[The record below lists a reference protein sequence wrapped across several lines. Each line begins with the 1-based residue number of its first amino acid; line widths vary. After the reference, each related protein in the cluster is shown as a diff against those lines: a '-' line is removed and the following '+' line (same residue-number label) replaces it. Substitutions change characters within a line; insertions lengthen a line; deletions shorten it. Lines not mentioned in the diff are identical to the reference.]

1 LIKVSSGTLDVLG
14 LANSRLDA
22 PPTTAYLMVGGRCGR
37 DCGFCAQARSS
48 RAPATA
54 LSRVTWPE
62 WSEDEV
68 FAALERA
75 HADGRI
81 HRCCLQVTVGPGSL
95 DQVKVLV
102 ARLRDV
108 IPLSV
113 SLVAN
118 VSQVGELLDLG
129 AERVGLSLDA
139 VTEDIYRQVKGGE
152 LRISLAIIEE
162 AASRFPGHITT
173 HLMAGL
179 GETEEEMVHMIGFL
193 HNIGVTVGLFAF
205 TPVRG
210 TCMEDNSPPALSSYR
225 RVQVARHLLF
235 QGLTGLDDLY
245 FSDQGQVV
253 SFGVSHSELEGVLSD
268 GEAFQTSGCPGCNR
282 PYYNEPPRGPL
293 FNYPRPLTSD
303 EVSRALGDALS

>member
-14 LANSRLDA
+14 LVNSRLDA
-22 PPTTAYLMVGGRCGR
+22 PPTTAYLMVGGRCRR
-37 DCGFCAQARSS
+37 DCGFCAQARNS

-68 FAALERA
+68 LAALERA
-75 HADGRI
+75 RADGKI
-81 HRCCLQVTVGPGSL
+81 QRCCLQVTVGPGSL
-95 DQVKVLV
+95 DQVKLLV
-102 ARLRDV
+102 ARLRGV

-118 VSQVGELLDLG
+118 VDQVGELLDLG

-139 VTEDIYRQVKGGE
+139 VNETIYRRVKGGD
-152 LRISLAIIEE
+152 LDTSLAIIEE

-179 GETEEEMVHMIGFL
+179 GETEEEMVRMIGFL
-193 HNIGVTVGLFAF
+193 HDIGVTVGLFAF
-205 TPVRG
+205 TPIHG
-210 TCMEDNSPPALSSYR
+210 TAMEDGSPPALSSYR

-235 QGLTGLDDLY
+235 QGLRGLDDLS
-245 FSDQGQVV
+245 FSAQGQLV
-253 SFGVSHSELEGVLSD
+253 SFGLSHAELEGALSD

-293 FNYPRPLTSD
+293 FNYPRTLTSD
-303 EVSRALGDALS
+303 EVGRALAETLS

>member
-1 LIKVSSGTLDVLG
+1 MIKVSSGTLDVLG